1 VIYNM
6 SNLKVNFIYNSMYQ
20 LLIMFIPLLTTP
32 YLSRVLGSGGV
43 GIYSYNFS
51 IANYFV
57 LFIMLGLNNYGN
69 REIAKVKD
77 DKNKLESSFWNIY
90 IMQFFCGVVIN
101 IIYIAYCFTIAKN
114 KIIALIMGIYVFSG
128 ILDINWFFF
137 GIEKFKLTVIRN
149 TVIKILVTCL
159 IFVLVKTNQDVW
171 KYCLIM
177 SFGIL
182 ISQIVMWRYLK
193 HEICYVK
200 PTWKEVKR
208 HIVPNLFLFL
218 TVLAISLY
226 KIMDKI
232 MLGILSFDSQVG
244 YYELSEK
251 IIAIPTALITS
262 LGTVMLPRM
271 SNLVAKKENESS
283 LLNKSIILAMF
294 LSSSMC
300 FGIMSVAKEF
310 VPLFY
315 GKGYQTCIYLYLIL
329 LPSCVFLTFAN
340 VIRTQFLLPHQ
351 MDKTYVVSTFLGA
364 GINVFANLLFI
375 PKYGAVGAGIGT
387 LLAEI
392 TVCLYQSIAVARN
405 IPVLGYVKET
415 IPFIIAGIGMFFILY
430 PLNMSSNLFLGIIYK
445 VVLGIGLYFIFLTIG
460 LVLFNHAMLK
470 RIIDAIKNKI

>member
-1 VIYNM
+1 M
-6 SNLKVNFIYNSMYQ
+6 SNLKINFIYISLYQ

-51 IANYFV
+51 VANYFI

-69 REIAKVKD
+69 REIAKAKD
-77 DKNKLESSFWNIY
+77 DKNKLASSFWNIY
-90 IMQFFCGVVIN
+90 FMQFFCGVVIN
-101 IIYIAYCFTIAKN
+101 IIYITYCFTAAKN
-114 KIIALIMGIYVFSG
+114 KSIALIMEIYVLSG

-159 IFVLVKTNQDVW
+159 IFVFVKTNQDVW

-200 PTWKEVKR
+200 PTWKDVKR

-329 LPSCVFLTFAN
+329 LPSCVFLAFAN

-375 PKYGAVGAGIGT
+375 PKCGAIGAGIGT
-387 LLAEI
+387 LLAEM

-405 IPVLGYVKET
+405 IPILGYVKET
-415 IPFIIAGIGMFFILY
+415 IPFIIAGIGMFLILY
-430 PLNMSSNLFLGIIYK
+430 PLNMSSSLFWEIVYK
-445 VVLGIGLYFIFLTIG
+445 VVLGICLYFVFLTIG
-460 LVLFNHAMLK
+460 LALFNNAMLK
-470 RIIDAIKNKI
+470 KIIDIIKIRLKY